1 MRRSCTKCDK
11 KHYAKDLCKN
21 HYEKTD
27 EAKARTKRSKDK
39 PENKAKSRIR
49 VMEWYYK
56 NRDRQLVKMRERYQN
71 LTPEQIESEKL
82 RGKQR
87 TVNGDYKNYHN
98 KNKEKRNTESK
109 QWHLDNPTYRSEWA
123 KANPIK
129 RLRIEQRYDKKHSK
143 FYNKIQLKSWGDFI
157 KYIFPRCIN
166 CGSTKQLES
175 HHILP
180 RAQFP
185 ELALA
190 PDNGVTLCKKCH
202 NEITQLLKKF
212 YA

>member
-1 MRRSCTKCDK
+1 MGRSCTKCDK
-11 KHYAKDLCKN
+11 KHYAKGLCKN
-21 HYEKTD
+21 HYESSD
-27 EAKARTKRSKDK
+27 ESKRKRNEKKYGQTKRVKNYMK
-39 PENKAKSRIR
+39 KWHGI
-49 VMEWYYK
+49 
-56 NRDRQLVKMRERYQN
+56 NRDSELKRMKERYQN
-71 LTPEQIESEKL
+71 LTPEQIESERL

-87 TVNGDYKNYHN
+87 TANGERKDYHARNRI
-98 KNKEKRNTESK
+98 KRNVYSK
-109 QWHLDNPTYRSEWA
+109 QYHLDNPTYRSEWA

-157 KYIFPRCIN
+157 KYLFPRCIN
-166 CGSTKQLES
+166 CGITKQLEA

-202 NEITQLLKKF
+202 NWITQLLKKV
-212 YA
+212 YD

>member
-1 MRRSCTKCDK
+1 MGRSCTKCDK

-21 HYEKTD
+21 HYESSD
-27 EAKARTKRSKDK
+27 EYRGKRNERKYGQT
-39 PENKAKSRIR
+39 ER
-49 VMEWYYK
+49 VK
-56 NRDRQLVKMRERYQN
+56 NYMKNWHNEHRDSELKRMKERREN
-71 LTPEQIESEKL
+71 LTLEQIESERL

-87 TVNGDYKNYHN
+87 TANGEHKDYHTRNRI
-98 KNKEKRNTESK
+98 KRNADSK

-129 RLRIEQRYDKKHSK
+129 RLRIEQRYDKKHSN

-166 CGSTKQLES
+166 CGSTKQLEA

>member
-1 MRRSCTKCDK
+1 MGRSCTKCDK

-21 HYEKTD
+21 HYESSD
-27 EAKARTKRSKDK
+27 EYKRKRNEKKYSQTKRVIEYMKK
-39 PENKAKSRIR
+39 WHE
-49 VMEWYYK
+49 K
-56 NRDRQLVKMRERYQN
+56 NRYKVLKRMKERREN
-71 LTPEQIESEKL
+71 FTPEQIESERL

-87 TVNGDYKNYHN
+87 TANGEYSNYHKNN
-98 KNKEKRNTESK
+98 KDKRNAESK

-129 RLRIEQRYDKKHSK
+129 RLRIEQRYYKKHSK

-166 CGSTKQLES
+166 CGSTKQLEA

>member
-1 MRRSCTKCDK
+1 MGRSCTKCDK

-27 EAKARTKRSKDK
+27 EAKAKR
-39 PENKAKSRIR
+39 NKINQRPKNKTRKNN
-49 VMEWYYK
+49 YNLKYHKK
-56 NRDRQLVKMRERYQN
+56 NRDTLLLKMKERREN
-71 LTPEQIESEKL
+71 FTSEQIESERL

-87 TVNGDYKNYHN
+87 AVNDEYKNYHQD
-98 KNKEKRNTESK
+98 NKEERNAYSK
-109 QWHLDNPTYRSEWA
+109 QWHLDNPTYRSEWV
-123 KANPIK
+123 KVNPIK
-129 RLRIEQRYDKKHSK
+129 RLRIEQRYQQKHSK

-157 KYIFPRCIN
+157 KYLFPRCIN
-166 CGSTKQLES
+166 CGITKQLEA

-202 NEITQLLKKF
+202 SEVTQLLKKV

>member
-1 MRRSCTKCDK
+1 MGRSCTKCDK

-27 EAKARTKRSKDK
+27 EAKAKR
-39 PENKAKSRIR
+39 NKINQRPKNKTRKNN
-49 VMEWYYK
+49 YNLKYHKK
-56 NRDRQLVKMRERYQN
+56 NRDTLLLKMRERYQN
-71 LTPEQIESEKL
+71 LTPEQIESERL

-87 TVNGDYKNYHN
+87 TANGEYSNYHKNN
-98 KNKEKRNTESK
+98 KDKRNAESK